1 MAIENIENAR
11 AMRLEKLNKILEA
24 NAARNKAIE
33 KAKEEERVKCFEI
46 LKEYAKRGNELNT
59 LANAFF
65 AASTI
70 SSCDFCVN
78 ISFGK
83 IYRPP
88 MLKVIMASSDS
99 SGHSSLLLKDNA
111 WWYHYYN
118 ESDIKCDVDML
129 TYGMAVPIALGMIAF
144 EEKLNN
150 AIDSL

>member
-1 MAIENIENAR
+1 MAIENIEKVH
-11 AMRLEKLNKILEA
+11 AMRLEKLNKILDA
-24 NAARNKAIE
+24 NIARDKAIE
-33 KAKEEERVKCFEI
+33 KAKEEERVKCVEI

-65 AASTI
+65 AAS
-70 SSCDFCVN
+70 SVDSCNFCVET
-78 ISFGK
+78 SFGK

-88 MLKVIMASSDS
+88 LLKVIMASSNS

-118 ESDIKCDVDML
+118 TNDTKCDVDAL
-129 TYGMAVPIALGMIAF
+129 IYDIAVPIALGMIAF